1 MVKLGV
7 SVYPEQ
13 ESAEEL
19 ASYLERVAAAGFKKV
34 FTSMFSVDEGADALV
49 ERFGSLA
56 ARVHELGMEL
66 SVDVNPM
73 LFDRIGAAADNL
85 EIFHRMGIDVLRMD
99 MPFFDERNA
108 ALIENPYG
116 IGIEFNAMMEDLLCR
131 FIPAELMPKVA
142 VCHNFYPQRFTAESV
157 EAYCQ
162 MNAFWKARG
171 ARVGAFVSS
180 QSEGARGPWPVRE
193 GLPTVEGH
201 RDMPL
206 ELQIRHMLLLG
217 DVDEILIGNE
227 PATDEEL
234 AAVGALMRKISGED
248 EKEDRAADDPTR
260 QFDGLA
266 ALFGAGERTL
276 LHIDLDGDI
285 SAVERSIALD
295 YRRHSDGGDGTE
307 YMLRSRMTRMS
318 YRGQA
323 VEPRPWAEPMFHRG
337 DIVVVN
343 DNLEHYRAE
352 LQVVLKDMPNDG
364 QRNHIGRIVPEEL
377 FLLDVLGSR
386 ITFLLEEA

>member
-66 SVDVNPM
+66 SVDVNPV

-162 MNAFWKARG
+162 MNSFWKARG

-193 GLPTVEGH
+193 GLPTVEDH

-227 PATDEEL
+227 PATDDEL
-234 AAVGALMRKISGED
+234 AAVGALMRKLSGEE

-276 LHIDLDGDI
+276 LHIDLDEDI

-295 YRRHSDGGDGTE
+295 YRRHSDGGDGTA

-318 YRGQA
+318 YRGQTI
-323 VEPRPWAEPMFHRG
+323 EPRAWAEPVFHRG

-377 FLLDVLGSR
+377 FLLDVLGPR

>member
-1 MVKLGV
+1 
-7 SVYPEQ
+7 
-13 ESAEEL
+13 
-19 ASYLERVAAAGFKKV
+19 
-34 FTSMFSVDEGADALV
+34 
-49 ERFGSLA
+49 
-56 ARVHELGMEL
+56 
-66 SVDVNPM
+66 
-73 LFDRIGAAADNL
+73 
-85 EIFHRMGIDVLRMD
+85 
-99 MPFFDERNA
+99 
-108 ALIENPYG
+108 
-116 IGIEFNAMMEDLLCR
+116 
-131 FIPAELMPKVA
+131 
-142 VCHNFYPQRFTAESV
+142 
-157 EAYCQ
+157 
-162 MNAFWKARG
+162 
-171 ARVGAFVSS
+171 
-180 QSEGARGPWPVRE
+180 
-193 GLPTVEGH
+193 
-201 RDMPL
+201 MPL

-234 AAVGALMRKISGED
+234 TAVGALMCKLSGEG

-266 ALFGAGERTL
+266 ALFGAGEWTL
-276 LHIDLDGDI
+276 LHIDLDEDI

-323 VEPRPWAEPMFHRG
+323 IAPRAWAEPMFHRG

-364 QRNHIGRIVPEEL
+364 QRNHIGRITPKEL
-377 FLLDVLGSR
+377 FLLDALGPR

>member
-193 GLPTVEGH
+193 GLPTVEDH

-206 ELQIRHMLLLG
+206 ELQVRHMLLLG

-234 AAVGALMRKISGED
+234 AAVGALMRKLSGED

-266 ALFGAGERTL
+266 AFFGASERTL
-276 LHIDLDGDI
+276 LHIDLDEDI

-323 VEPRPWAEPMFHRG
+323 IAPRAWAEPMFHRG

-364 QRNHIGRIVPEEL
+364 QRNHIGRITPKEL
-377 FLLDVLGSR
+377 FLLDVLGPR

>member
-1 MVKLGV
+1 MVKLGI

-13 ESAEEL
+13 ESFEEL
-19 ASYLERVAAAGFKKV
+19 SAYLERAAAAGFTKV

-49 ERFGSLA
+49 GRFGALA

-85 EIFHRMGIDVLRMD
+85 EVFHRMGIDVLRMD
-99 MPFFDERNA
+99 VPFFDERNA
-108 ALIENPYG
+108 ALIDNPYG

-131 FIPAELMPKVA
+131 FIPAELMGRVA
-142 VCHNFYPQRFTAESV
+142 VCHNFYPQRYTAESV
-157 EAYCQ
+157 AAYRA

-180 QSEGARGPWPVRE
+180 QNEGARGPWPVRE
-193 GLPTVEGH
+193 GLPTVEDH

-206 ELQIRHMLLLG
+206 ELQVRHMLLMG

-227 PATDEEL
+227 PAAPEEL
-234 AAVGALMRKISGED
+234 AAVGALMHKLYDPE
-248 EKEDRAADDPTR
+248 EAAEGTAS

-266 ALFGAGERTL
+266 SLFGAGERTL
-276 LHIDLDGDI
+276 LHVNLDADI
-285 SAVERSIALD
+285 SPVERAICLE

-307 YMLRSRMTRMS
+307 YMLRSRMTRMA
-318 YRGQA
+318 YRGEPIA
-323 VEPRPWAEPMFHRG
+323 PRPWGEPVFRRG

-352 LQVVLKDMPNDG
+352 LQVVLRDMPVDG
-364 QRNHIGRIVPEEL
+364 QRNHVGRIVPEEL
-377 FLLDVLGSR
+377 FLLDVLGPR
-386 ITFLLEEA
+386 VTFLLEEV